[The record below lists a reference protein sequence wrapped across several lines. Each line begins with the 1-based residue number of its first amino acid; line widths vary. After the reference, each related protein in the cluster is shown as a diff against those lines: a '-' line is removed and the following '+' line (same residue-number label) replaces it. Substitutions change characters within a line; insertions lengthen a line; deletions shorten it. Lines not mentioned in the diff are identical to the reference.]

1 VATLSFNS
9 ESSQKMNDA
18 KTPKKTETVAK
29 PSQSTAPV
37 ATKLASG
44 PASGKTESP
53 KTESPKTE
61 GSQTEAGKTDQ
72 SKSDPTASEA
82 PASDSPAA
90 SAGEP
95 AAAPKSAS
103 QSSISHFSSVSTP
116 EYRSGWNKI
125 FGTSPVAA
133 PAQPTGESTST
144 LPADFSLPDAQ
155 ISSALRA
162 KLAEALH
169 PLVEAQGIRLSET
182 QETVEVSYTI
192 VCHVVAK

>member
-1 VATLSFNS
+1 MS
-9 ESSQKMNDA
+9 DA
-18 KTPKKTETVAK
+18 KTSKKTETVAK
-29 PSQSTAPV
+29 PSQNAAPV
-37 ATKLASG
+37 ATK
-44 PASGKTESP
+44 PASSPTSGKADTVKTETP

-61 GSQTEAGKTDQ
+61 ASQTEAGKTDQ

-116 EYRSGWNKI
+116 EYRSGWDKI
-125 FGTSPVAA
+125 FGPSTAA
-133 PAQPTGESTST
+133 VPAQPTGEATPV

-169 PLVEAQGIRLSET
+169 PLAEAQGIRLSET
-182 QETVEVSYTI
+182 QETVEATYTI
-192 VCHVVAK
+192 VCHVAAK

>member
-29 PSQSTAPV
+29 PSQSAAPV

-125 FGTSPVAA
+125 FGTSPAAA
-133 PAQPTGESTST
+133 PAQPTGEATPV

-169 PLVEAQGIRLSET
+169 LLVEAQGIRLSET